1 MDPSMPPEAST
12 RWSDRLRSPFV
23 QVAVAGVVGMVVIGV
38 GSLIAS
44 QEAGEAEA
52 MNDVRSRT
60 ESLAR
65 TVLEPNLSAA
75 LLDGDTAAV
84 AQLDEIVQGR
94 VLGGSTLRVKLWDS
108 TGLVV
113 YSDEHRLIGERYEL
127 DEDKTASLWTG
138 EVVSEVSSLEGPEN
152 RFETIE
158 GQALEVYLPVQG
170 PSGEPLL
177 FESYYSMSA
186 VDASS
191 ARIRSE
197 FVPIVVGTLAVMQAM
212 HFGLAWGLNRRL
224 RRGQVERE
232 RLLQR
237 AIESSLLE
245 RRRIA
250 ADLHDG
256 VVQDLAGTSFAI
268 AAAAETASSTS
279 PELANDLR
287 AASVGTRRS
296 LQSLRS
302 LLVDIYPPNLKSQGL
317 EAALVDLLAPAA
329 TMGIRTDL
337 AVSGEVDGSLETTA
351 LVYRV
356 VQEAVRNVYRH
367 AEASALAVSVACDVG
382 ATVATVADD
391 GRGFHTSNG
400 SPDGHLGLRLL
411 SDLVDDAGARL
422 LVESS
427 PGAGTSIRL
436 EVSA

>member
-1 MDPSMPPEAST
+1 MVSSFATHASP
-12 RWSDRLRSPFV
+12 RWLDRLRNPFV
-23 QVAVAGVVGMVVIGV
+23 QVAIAGVVGMVVIGV

-44 QEAGEAEA
+44 QRAGEAEA

-65 TVLEPNLSAA
+65 TVLEPNLSVA
-75 LLDGDTAAV
+75 LLNGETAAIE
-84 AQLDEIVQGR
+84 QLDVIVARR
-94 VLGGSTLRVKLWDS
+94 VLDGSTLRVKLWDA

-127 DEDKTASLWTG
+127 DGDKVASLWSG
-138 EVVSEVSSLEGPEN
+138 DVVSEVSSLDGPEN
-152 RFETIE
+152 RFETA
-158 GQALEVYLPVQG
+158 GQALEVYLPVEG

-177 FESYYSMSA
+177 FESYYSMAA
-186 VDASS
+186 VEASS
-191 ARIRSE
+191 SRIRSE
-197 FVPIVVGTLAVMQAM
+197 FAPIVVGALLVMQAM

-268 AAAAETASSTS
+268 AAAAETASHTS
-279 PELANDLR
+279 PELAKDLR
-287 AASVGTRRS
+287 SASVGTRRS

-302 LLVDIYPPNLKSQGL
+302 LLVDIYPANLKLQGL
-317 EAALVDLLAPAA
+317 EAALIDLLAPAA
-329 TMGIRTDL
+329 SMGIHTDL
-337 AVSGEVDGSLETTA
+337 TVTGEVDRSLDTTA

-356 VQEAVRNVYRH
+356 VQEAVRNVFRH
-367 AEASALAVSVACDVG
+367 AEADTITVEVTAEDQATI
-382 ATVATVADD
+382 ATVTDD
-391 GRGFHTSNG
+391 GRGFHAANG
-400 SPDGHLGLRLL
+400 SPKGHLGLRLL
-411 SDLVDDAGARL
+411 TDLVDDAGARL
-422 LVESS
+422 LVESA
-427 PGAGTSIRL
+427 PGAGTSIHL

>member
-1 MDPSMPPEAST
+1 MSSSPDPSSP
-12 RWSDRLRSPFV
+12 RWFDKLRSPFI
-23 QVAVAGVVGMVVIGV
+23 QVAIAGVVGMVVIGV

-44 QEAGEAEA
+44 QRAGEAEA

-60 ESLAR
+60 EALAR
-65 TVLEPNLSAA
+65 TVLEPNLSAE
-75 LLDGDTAAV
+75 LLSGDASAIE
-84 AQLDEIVQGR
+84 QLDVIVSSR
-94 VLGGSTLRVKLWDS
+94 VLDGSTLRVKLWDA

-127 DEDKTASLWTG
+127 DDDKSASLWSG
-138 EVVSEVSSLEGPEN
+138 EVVSEVSSLDGPEN
-152 RFETIE
+152 RFETA
-158 GQALEVYLPVQG
+158 GHALEVYLPVEG

-191 ARIRSE
+191 SRIRSE
-197 FVPIVVGTLAVMQAM
+197 FAPIVVAALLVMQVM

-256 VVQDLAGTSFAI
+256 VVQDLAGTSYAI

-279 PELANDLR
+279 PELARDLR

-302 LLVDIYPPNLKSQGL
+302 LLVDIYPPNLRSQGL
-317 EAALVDLLAPAA
+317 EAALIDLLAPAA
-329 TMGIRTDL
+329 SMGIHTDL
-337 AVSGEVDGSLETTA
+337 AVTGEVDHSLETSA
-351 LVYRV
+351 LVWAIPPPEHPR
-356 VQEAVRNVYRH
+356 R
-367 AEASALAVSVACDVG
+367 
-382 ATVATVADD
+382 T
-391 GRGFHTSNG
+391 
-400 SPDGHLGLRLL
+400 
-411 SDLVDDAGARL
+411 DAIAR
-422 LVESS
+422 
-427 PGAGTSIRL
+427 
-436 EVSA
+436 